1 MKWHGK
7 IGFET
12 QVEVSLGPGKATI
25 WRPDIVE
32 RHYYGDVQRL
42 VKRYDTGDKVNND
55 ISINNQFS
63 IISDPFASNNFFNM
77 KWIEWMGRKW
87 EVKEVTVEPPRLT
100 INIGGE
106 YKDGNNARTPERT

>member
-12 QVEVSLGPGKATI
+12 QVEVSSDPRKATV
-25 WRPDIVE
+25 WRPQIIE
-32 RHYYGDVQRL
+32 RHYYGDIQRL
-42 VKRYDTGDKVNND
+42 IKRGNDGDKVNGD

-63 IISDPFASNNFFNM
+63 VISDPYASENYGNM
-77 KWIEWMGRKW
+77 KWIEWRKKKW
-87 EVKEVTVEPPRLT
+87 RVTEITVEPPRLT

-106 YKDGNNARTPERT
+106 WHDGNNATTTG

>member
-1 MKWHGK
+1 MKWHGL

-12 QVEVSLGPGKATI
+12 QVEVSPGPGKATE
-25 WRPDIVE
+25 WKPQIVP
-32 RHYYGDVQRL
+32 RHYYGEVNRL
-42 VKRYDTGDKVNND
+42 VKRYDSGDKINDD

-63 IISDPFASNNFFNM
+63 IISDPFANENFWNM

-87 EVKEVTVEPPRLT
+87 KINEVTIEHPRLT

-106 YKDGNNARTPERT
+106 YQDGNDA

>member
-12 QVEVSLGPGKATI
+12 MVETSPGPGKATE

-32 RHYYGDVQRL
+32 KHYYGDVNRV
-42 VKRYDTGDKVNND
+42 VKRYDSGDKVNND

-63 IISDPFASNNFFNM
+63 IISDPFANENFFNM
-77 KWIEWMGRKW
+77 RWIEWRGVKW
-87 EVKEVTVEPPRLT
+87 KVNEVTVEYPRLT
-100 INIGGE
+100 VNIGGE
-106 YKDGNNARTPERT
+106 WKDGNNA

>member
-12 QVEVSLGPGKATI
+12 QVEVSLDPNKATI
-25 WRPDIVE
+25 WRPEIVE
-32 RHYYGDVQRL
+32 HHYYGDVQRI
-42 VKRYDTGDKVNND
+42 VKREHGGDKVNND

-63 IISDPFASNNFFNM
+63 VISDPFAMENYNNM
-77 KWIEWMGRKW
+77 KWIEWNKRKW
-87 EVKEVTVEPPRLT
+87 RVTEITVEPPRLT

-106 YKDGNNARTPERT
+106 YFDGNDAPTSG

>member
-25 WRPDIVE
+25 WRPKITE
-32 RHYYGDVQRL
+32 RHYYGDVQRV
-42 VKRYDTGDKVNND
+42 VKRYDRGEKVNND

-63 IISDPFASNNFFNM
+63 IISDPFANQNWNNM
-77 KWIEWMGRKW
+77 KWIEWNGRKW
-87 EVKEVTVEPPRLT
+87 QITEITVELPRLT

-106 YKDGNNARTPERT
+106 YYDGNDAGSSE

>member
-1 MKWHGK
+1 MKWHGL

-12 QVEVSLGPGKATI
+12 QVEVSPGPGKATE
-25 WRPDIVE
+25 WRPQIIPK
-32 RHYYGDVQRL
+32 HYYGDVTRL
-42 VKRYDTGDKVNND
+42 VKRYDGSNKINDD

-63 IISDPFASNNFFNM
+63 VISDPYAVQNFWSM

-87 EVKEVTVEPPRLT
+87 KVTEVTVEPPRLT

-106 YKDGNNARTPERT
+106 YQDGNDT